1 MHASGEGVLPPD
13 LPENSV
19 EGLAATD
26 SKAIRFL
33 YLYSVSCRP
42 SDGLAVFAQK
52 LGADCTYVKKEFD
65 EQHDLLSQ
73 DF

>member
-1 MHASGEGVLPPD
+1 
-13 LPENSV
+13 V

-42 SDGLAVFAQK
+42 SDGLAVFAQQ
-52 LGADCTYVKKEFD
+52 LGADCTYVDKEFD